1 MSILIAILGAILYS
15 SKAIFVK
22 LAYRVESVDSVTLL
36 TLRMIFTLPFYALSH
51 YFLSKKEKKPISH
64 RAIKGAF
71 IAGFLFYASAILDF
85 EGLKY
90 VSASIERLVLFMY
103 PSLVL
108 LISYFYFKKEI
119 FRYQYIGL
127 ALTYFGILLAF
138 IHEATTFHFE
148 SAFLLGVFL
157 VFLCSITYAL
167 FIIQNGFHVDTVG
180 SERFTNYTMFAMAIC
195 TFLHFL
201 CTKNIT
207 QLFDLQAKTYCI
219 ALLMAIFATVIPSYM
234 MTYSIKKI
242 GSGNAAIVNS
252 VGPLSTLLQAYF
264 ILGEN
269 IGIYQVIG
277 TVFVLSGIFYIGKK
291 RNIEA

>member
-22 LAYRVESVDSVTLL
+22 LAYRVEPVDSATLL

-51 YFLSKKEKKPISH
+51 FFLRKKEKMTMPKS
-64 RAIKGAF
+64 AVKGAF
-71 IAGFLFYASAILDF
+71 IAGFLFYVSAILDF

-108 LISYFYFKKEI
+108 LISCFYFKKEI

-127 ALTYFGILLAF
+127 ALTYLGILLAF
-138 IHEATTFHFE
+138 IHEAMAFHFE
-148 SAFLLGVFL
+148 STFLLGVFL

-167 FIIQNGFHVDTVG
+167 FVIQNGFHVNSVG
-180 SERFTNYTMFAMAIC
+180 AERFTNYTMFFMAIC
-195 TFLHFL
+195 TFIHFS
-201 CTKNIT
+201 CTKNIS
-207 QLFDLQAKTYCI
+207 QLFDLQAKTYFI
-219 ALLMAIFATVIPSYM
+219 TLLMAIFATVLPSYM
-234 MTYSIKKI
+234 MTYGIKKI

-252 VGPLSTLLQAYF
+252 IGPLSTLLQAYF
-264 ILGEN
+264 ILGKN
-269 IGIYQVIG
+269 IGIYQIIG
-277 TVFVLSGIFYIGKK
+277 TAFVLSGIFYIGKK
-291 RNIEA
+291 RTIDV